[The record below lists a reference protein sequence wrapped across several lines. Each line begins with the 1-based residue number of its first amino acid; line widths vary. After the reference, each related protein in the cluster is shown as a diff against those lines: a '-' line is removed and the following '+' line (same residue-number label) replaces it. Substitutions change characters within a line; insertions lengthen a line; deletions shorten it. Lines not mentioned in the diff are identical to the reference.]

1 MRTHLWASTGLLLL
15 TACSEKEEESIETP
29 TLAILSPA
37 DGATLEAGDVPVTL
51 VVEHLI
57 LGESDTATTHNRWR
71 FPSLIST
78 AWAHFGEDT
87 PTGFV
92 TLSLDGLRIAEL
104 EGTNTTLEEVSPGE
118 HQLTAELFLDD
129 GSPFDPPITASASF
143 EAIVS
148 R

>member
-1 MRTHLWASTGLLLL
+1 M
-15 TACSEKEEESIETP
+15 
-29 TLAILSPA
+29 AILSPIE
-37 DGATLEAGDVPVTL
+37 GATLTAGDVPVTL

-57 LGESDTATTHNRWR
+57 LGESDTATAQKSWR

-78 AWAHFGEDT
+78 AWAHFDADT

-104 EGTNTTLEEVSPGE
+104 EGTNTTLEEVSAGE
-118 HQLTAELFLDD
+118 HNLTAELFLDD

-143 EAIVS
+143 EAVVT

>member
-1 MRTHLWASTGLLLL
+1 MNPHLWATTALLLL
-15 TACSEKEEESIETP
+15 TGCPAEEEPLAETP
-29 TLAILSPA
+29 TIAILSPA
-37 DGATLEAGDVPVTL
+37 DGATLSAGEVSVTL

-57 LGESDTATTHNRWR
+57 LGESDTASAQKPWR

-92 TLSLDGLRIAEL
+92 ALSLDGLRIAEL
-104 EGTNTTLEEVSPGE
+104 EETNTTLQDVGAGE
-118 HQLTAELFLDD
+118 HELSVELFLDD

-143 EAIVS
+143 EAIVT